1 MYGANKKMLNL
12 LILKVL
18 QEHSDAEHRLMQG
31 EIIRLLQLQYG
42 ITCDRRSVRSN
53 IQSLQDMGY
62 DIATHGGCWLVERD
76 FDNAELR
83 MLIDSVLFSRTL
95 STAQARR
102 LVEKLRSFGNR
113 YFHAKVAHISNLPEL
128 SHADNKQVMI
138 ALDVLNDAI
147 EEKRKV
153 RFTYNTYGTDFK
165 LHPKRSDPYT
175 VNPYQL
181 AAHNGWYYLIGNH
194 DAHDNVSHYRV
205 DRITAIEMLPDA
217 AKPKSAVREFA
228 RGFSLPRHMAEHIY
242 MFGGESVTVK
252 LRTNSSMMDALVD
265 WFGKDFRIMKEEND
279 QMIVTLSCNEMAMKY
294 WALQYGLYVEILEPQ
309 SLRMA
314 IKEAVQQMSSVY
326 EEDI

>member
-165 LHPKRSDPYT
+165 LHPKRSEPYT

-205 DRITAIEMLPDA
+205 DRITAIERVCQEFCVNHF
-217 AKPKSAVREFA
+217 SACHVIVFHEFRHTLIHQQLVA
-228 RGFSLPRHMAEHIY
+228 NERPVWYPAPRP
-242 MFGGESVTVK
+242 F
-252 LRTNSSMMDALVD
+252 LV
-265 WFGKDFRIMKEEND
+265 E
-279 QMIVTLSCNEMAMKY
+279 L
-294 WALQYGLYVEILEPQ
+294 LHP
-309 SLRMA
+309 
-314 IKEAVQQMSSVY
+314 
-326 EEDI
+326 